1 MLATSTAAPAS
12 ASRYGGLRHAGELL
26 YLLTKR
32 ELKLRYQDTVLGFVW
47 TAMKPLVLGLVI
59 WFAIHRAIGVKTE
72 APYHI
77 FLLSALLPWTL
88 FQTSL
93 LLSTPLFAHNGNLVK
108 KVPFPAAV
116 LPMATIANNLIHFL
130 LSIPVLV
137 AFLLLAGRTPGW
149 QWIIGVP
156 LLLGVQVTLM
166 VGCALFLSAVD
177 VFFRDLEHLIEVL
190 LTLLFYVTPVLYPL
204 ASVPQPYRDL
214 FRLNPIVPLIDAWR
228 RLFLD
233 NELPGANDL
242 PGLAMTT
249 VIVVLGAWVF
259 SSLRPVFADH
269 L

>member
-1 MLATSTAAPAS
+1 
-12 ASRYGGLRHAGELL
+12 
-26 YLLTKR
+26 
-32 ELKLRYQDTVLGFVW
+32 
-47 TAMKPLVLGLVI
+47 
-59 WFAIHRAIGVKTE
+59 
-72 APYHI
+72 
-77 FLLSALLPWTL
+77 
-88 FQTSL
+88 
-93 LLSTPLFAHNGNLVK
+93 VK

-149 QWIIGVP
+149 EWLIGVP
-156 LLLGVQVTLM
+156 ALLGVTVALM

-233 NELPGANDL
+233 NELPGLDFL
-242 PGLAMTT
+242 PGLVMTAL
-249 VIVVLGAWVF
+249 ILVLGAWVF
-259 SSLRPVFADH
+259 SKLRPVFADH